1 MLNYQLKKVRRNIY
15 FHLFA
20 KIFSSM
26 SNRLILVEMAILTR
40 RGNKTV
46 IEELGNLE
54 VSRLIKEHEERERDQ
69 EAQTSS

>member
-1 MLNYQLKKVRRNIY
+1 
-15 FHLFA
+15 
-20 KIFSSM
+20 M